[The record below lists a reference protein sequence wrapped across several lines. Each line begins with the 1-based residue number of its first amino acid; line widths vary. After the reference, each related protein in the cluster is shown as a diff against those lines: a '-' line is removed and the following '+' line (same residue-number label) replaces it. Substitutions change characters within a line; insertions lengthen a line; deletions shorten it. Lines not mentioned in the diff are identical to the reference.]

1 MPLHGYTKMFQQLLD
16 HPNIHTMLNTDYKDV
31 VEEINF
37 RTLIYSGPIDAYFDF
52 CFGKLPYRSINFKSQ
67 TIDSENYQTTGTI
80 NYPMSQAYTR
90 ITEFKHLTGQKHD
103 KTSIVFE
110 YPTAEGDPYYPI
122 PRKENMEIYNQYKNL
137 AASEPNTF
145 FTGRL
150 GTYKYYNMDQ
160 VVAQSLTLFKKMMQ
174 SQQTHIKKES
184 HFSSNGTIQ
193 HI

>member
-1 MPLHGYTKMFQQLLD
+1 MCWRGWLKRHISHLHF
-16 HPNIHTMLNTDYKDV
+16 DY
-31 VEEINF
+31 
-37 RTLIYSGPIDAYFDF
+37 

-67 TIDSENYQTTGTI
+67 TIDAENYQPTGTV
-80 NYPMSQAYTR
+80 NYPMSQGYTR

-122 PRKENMEIYNQYKNL
+122 PRKENTDIYNQYKKL
-137 AASEPNTF
+137 AALECNTY

-160 VVAQSLTLFKKMMQ
+160 VVAQSLSLFSKIMQ
-174 SQQTHIKKES
+174 TEAVVN
-184 HFSSNGTIQ
+184 NGSVSKHSTNGLKIVEV
-193 HI
+193 